1 MSEENLSEENAEA
14 AQGAAGAGSTESD
27 SSAKA
32 QNSAFE
38 ATEGAGAAGATSAA
52 GAGGTAD
59 SAGSDASQGAGSD
72 TGAGAEG
79 ASAGE
84 AGADGGE
91 GSSEEEL
98 TDPLSEAMNTIS
110 SLEDQL
116 ARARADIYNVQQ
128 EYNSY
133 VRRSK
138 QEGAARKDEGI
149 AAVIDNLLPVLD
161 DVELARQHGDLEGPT
176 GQIAEKIEQILSTN
190 YQVERFGAEGDEF
203 DPNIHEALMH
213 QTSADAQAE
222 TVFALIQPGYRQGEK
237 LLRAARVGVV
247 SPE

>member
-1 MSEENLSEENAEA
+1 MSEENQQVPGDREDWTAEEA
-14 AQGAAGAGSTESD
+14 AADGTESV
-27 SSAKA
+27 
-32 QNSAFE
+32 
-38 ATEGAGAAGATSAA
+38 
-52 GAGGTAD
+52 
-59 SAGSDASQGAGSD
+59 
-72 TGAGAEG
+72 GAGAEG
-79 ASAGE
+79 AGTAAQAGPDVSGE
-84 AGADGGE
+84 AGDSDESIESDESTDSA
-91 GSSEEEL
+91 EEL

-116 ARARADIYNVQQ
+116 ARARADVYNVQQ
-128 EYNSY
+128 EYNAY

-138 QEGAARKDEGI
+138 QEGVTRKEEGV
-149 AAVIDNLLPVLD
+149 ASVIDNLLPVLD

-176 GQIAEKIEQILSTN
+176 GQIAEKIEQILLTN

-213 QTSADAQAE
+213 QTSDEATSE

>member
-1 MSEENLSEENAEA
+1 MSEENLGVPGDPEEQAAEA
-14 AQGAAGAGSTESD
+14 AARAAAEAAASKDSGESAD
-27 SSAKA
+27 SGDSA
-32 QNSAFE
+32 E
-38 ATEGAGAAGATSAA
+38 
-52 GAGGTAD
+52 
-59 SAGSDASQGAGSD
+59 SAGSGES
-72 TGAGAEG
+72 AE
-79 ASAGE
+79 SA
-84 AGADGGE
+84 D
-91 GSSEEEL
+91 EL
-98 TDPLSEAMNTIS
+98 TDPLSEAMDTIT

-116 ARARADIYNVQQ
+116 ARSRADVYNVQQ

-138 QEGAARKDEGI
+138 LEGAARKEEGI
-149 AAVIDNLLPVLD
+149 ASVIDNLLPVLD
-161 DVELARQHGDLEGPT
+161 DIELARQHGDLEGPT

-190 YQVERFGAEGDEF
+190 FQVERVGAEGDEF

-213 QTSADAQAE
+213 QTSDDATSE

>member
-1 MSEENLSEENAEA
+1 MSEENLNQVPGESDEAAEA
-14 AQGAAGAGSTESD
+14 QASAAA
-27 SSAKA
+27 
-32 QNSAFE
+32 
-38 ATEGAGAAGATSAA
+38 EGAGAS
-52 GAGGTAD
+52 
-59 SAGSDASQGAGSD
+59 SAGDSGESSESSVSAESGGAQGSGEAASLD
-72 TGAGAEG
+72 GAE
-79 ASAGE
+79 SM
-84 AGADGGE
+84 D
-91 GSSEEEL
+91 EEL

-138 QEGAARKDEGI
+138 QEGVTRKDEGI
-149 AAVIDNLLPVLD
+149 ASVIDNLLPVLD
-161 DVELARQHGDLEGPT
+161 DIELARQHGDLEGPT
-176 GQIAEKIEQILSTN
+176 GQIAEKIEQILTTN

-213 QTSADAQAE
+213 QTSDDATSE

>member
-1 MSEENLSEENAEA
+1 MSEENINAEGEELNQTPQPGEGESSEAAEA
-14 AQGAAGAGSTESD
+14 ATPPEPAEANGES
-27 SSAKA
+27 
-32 QNSAFE
+32 E
-38 ATEGAGAAGATSAA
+38 AE
-52 GAGGTAD
+52 
-59 SAGSDASQGAGSD
+59 QPI
-72 TGAGAEG
+72 
-79 ASAGE
+79 
-84 AGADGGE
+84 
-91 GSSEEEL
+91 
-98 TDPLSEAMNTIS
+98 DPLSEAMNTIT

-116 ARARADIYNVQQ
+116 ARSRADVYNVQQ

-138 QEGAARKDEGI
+138 LEGAARKEEGI
-149 AAVIDNLLPVLD
+149 ASVIDNLLPVLD
-161 DVELARQHGDLEGPT
+161 DIELARQHGDLEGPT

-190 YQVERFGAEGDEF
+190 FQVERFGAEGDEF

-213 QTSADAQAE
+213 QTSDDATSE